1 MQNAICKFEKLLHE
15 NSEYLKSL
23 DKESLENKVPE
34 KWSRKEILGHL
45 VDSSIHNLV
54 RFTEINYLPKPY
66 NHRPYKQNDL
76 VAINQYQSM
85 DMEELIQLWYSINSQ
100 IIRLFKSVDEKALD
114 YEIILSDGSMINL
127 DFLMKDY
134 VEHLEHHINQIKKE
148 HDFR

>member
-1 MQNAICKFEKLLHE
+1 MQNAIYKFEKLLHE

-23 DKESLENKVPE
+23 DKETLEKKLPE
-34 KWSRKEILGHL
+34 KWSKKEILGHL

-66 NHRPYKQNDL
+66 NHRPYNQNDL
-76 VAINQYQSM
+76 VTINQYQTM
-85 DMEELIQLWYSINSQ
+85 DTDELIQLWYSINKQ

-114 YEIILSDGSMINL
+114 YEIRLSDGSIINL

-134 VEHLEHHINQIKKE
+134 VDHLEHHINQIKK
-148 HDFR
+148 

>member
-1 MQNAICKFEKLLHE
+1 MQDAISKFEKLLQE

-23 DKESLENKVPE
+23 DKETLENKAPE
-34 KWSRKEILGHL
+34 KWSKKEILGHL

-76 VAINQYQSM
+76 VTINQYQSM
-85 DMEELIQLWYSINSQ
+85 DMEELIQLWYSINKQ
-100 IIRLFKSVDEKALD
+100 IVRLFKSVDEKALD

-134 VEHLEHHINQIKKE
+134 VEHLEHHINQIKN
-148 HDFR
+148 